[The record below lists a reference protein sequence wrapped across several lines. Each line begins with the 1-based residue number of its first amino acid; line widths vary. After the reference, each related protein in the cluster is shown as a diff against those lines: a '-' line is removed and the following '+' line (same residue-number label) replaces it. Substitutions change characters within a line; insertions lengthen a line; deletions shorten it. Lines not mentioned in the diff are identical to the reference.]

1 MSDKPSLFRVIG
13 LRVLAAMVAVVAGLC
28 LVVTVLAAVV
38 WAKGGSEAD
47 GMPALTGGFFA
58 GFLLCLL
65 GFWLLRRRSVRV
77 EAAFDDPA
85 DGAGSGSSST
95 SA

>member
-1 MSDKPSLFRVIG
+1 MFRIIA
-13 LRVLAAMVAVVAGLC
+13 LRVAAAMVAVVAGLC
-28 LVVTVLAAVV
+28 LVVTVLAAIV
-38 WAKGGSEAD
+38 WAKGGSDAD
-47 GMPALTGGFFA
+47 GMPALAGGFFA
-58 GFLLCLL
+58 GFLLCLAA
-65 GFWLLRRRSVRV
+65 FWMLRRRSARV

>member
-1 MSDKPSLFRVIG
+1 MFRIIA
-13 LRVLAAMVAVVAGLC
+13 LRVAAAMVAVVAGLC
-28 LVVTVLAAVV
+28 LVVTVLAAIV

-65 GFWLLRRRSVRV
+65 GFWLLRRRSARV

-85 DGAGSGSSST
+85 DGARSGSSST
-95 SA
+95 SV

>member
-58 GFLLCLL
+58 GFLLCLAA
-65 GFWLLRRRSVRV
+65 FWMVRRRSVRV
-77 EAAFDDPA
+77 EALLDEPA
-85 DGAGSGSSST
+85 PGQVEGT
-95 SA
+95 